1 MATRTGESPEIYVV
15 AVHRK
20 IKTGEGI
27 ENAGIPVLV
36 HT

>member
-1 MATRTGESPEIYVV
+1 MATRTGESPEIFVV

-20 IKTGEGI
+20 SKTGEGR

-36 HT
+36 RT